1 MKSAVSVHLNV
12 SQDLLSIYTVT
23 VSGIKKFSFFF
34 KAFEPVALDSKELS
48 LMILKVMFWELFM
61 TDEGPLQQ
69 LNTPQFLLPASV
81 SG

>member
-1 MKSAVSVHLNV
+1 MKSALSVHLNV

-48 LMILKVMFWELFM
+48 LMILKVMF
-61 TDEGPLQQ
+61 
-69 LNTPQFLLPASV
+69 
-81 SG
+81 